1 VLHDV
6 LGLGVSE
13 IAAEL
18 KTPEGTVRSRLSRAR
33 ASLARELA
41 DPESTTHLRALGGHS
56 HG

>member
-1 VLHDV
+1 MLHDV